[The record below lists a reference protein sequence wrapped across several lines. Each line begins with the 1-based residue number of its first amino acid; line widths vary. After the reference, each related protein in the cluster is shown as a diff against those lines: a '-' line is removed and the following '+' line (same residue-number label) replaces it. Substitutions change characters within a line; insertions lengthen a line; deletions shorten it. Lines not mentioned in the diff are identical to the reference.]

1 MKKMKFLLLIFLL
14 ASGTT
19 FAQTTWV
26 IDKPHSKIS
35 FNVIHMAITE
45 VEGEFTDFDAKVTST
60 SDDFHNA
67 DVEFTA
73 KVASIDTENDR
84 RDNHLRSD
92 DFFNAEKFPEIKFKG
107 KLVKEGNGYKL
118 KGDFTMRDVTKPV
131 TFDVTYGGTV
141 DTGRGVKAGFKVTGK
156 VNRKDYNLKWDNR
169 LAGGE
174 LVVSDDVDIVC
185 KIEMNKA

>member
-1 MKKMKFLLLIFLL
+1 MKKMKILLVALL
-14 ASGTT
+14 VSGSAL
-19 FAQTTWV
+19 AQTNWA

-73 KVASIDTENDR
+73 KVSSIDTENER

-131 TFDVTYGGTV
+131 AFDVTYGGTV
-141 DTGRGVKAGFKVTGK
+141 DTGRGLKAGFKVVGR

-169 LAGGE
+169 LGGGE